1 MKTRNL
7 IFTLAITTGMIVS
20 SNVFAIDPIS
30 FSTDMA
36 VSKTEMIVEKDIKVQ
51 DWMLTADFDA
61 AKTGVSLEKSLV
73 LEKWMLDR
81 NWSKNKNVSE
91 NTPEAELKVESWM
104 LKSFVPGKENTQ
116 GKENI

>member
-1 MKTRNL
+1 
-7 IFTLAITTGMIVS
+7 
-20 SNVFAIDPIS
+20 
-30 FSTDMA
+30 
-36 VSKTEMIVEKDIKVQ
+36 
-51 DWMLTADFDA
+51 MLSADFDA
-61 AKTGVSLEKSLV
+61 AKTGVSSEKSLV

-91 NTPEAELKVESWM
+91 NTPETELKVESWM